1 MQKALFEKN
10 IQALQNVKLKEK
22 LQNFKK
28 NNFKVVVGNDALDIN
43 FIHNGGGYRLYED
56 VLLQLNEKLTLY
68 NDKYLL
74 YPVLYFYGFGNGI
87 LYKALLQN
95 KNRQKIVVFEKEL
108 EFIYLSFHYID
119 FSEELKNGA
128 LIVFYT
134 QDLIDLDFQ
143 LLCSSAP
150 FFNFLRVYFLDIHCD
165 YYEKYQED
173 ILNTNSNMQLHM
185 KQIILSKGN
194 SSQDAL
200 MGIENFI
207 YNLPKI
213 ISNYSFKELCL
224 KRKKLSD
231 MAIIVSTGPSLIKQ
245 LPLLKQYTDYASIF
259 CADSAYPILAKEGIK
274 PDYVLS
280 LERVKE
286 TSEFFNND
294 FKELDKDVLFV
305 LKSLTHP
312 NTFKYLNVNNKQ
324 LHIVTISDYY
334 PLVQYIKLHD
344 FGYMNMGS
352 SVATMAYFLAM
363 HLEHKNIIFIGQ
375 DLAYAKDGSSH
386 PKEYHYGQ
394 YDTYDPKDISYH
406 LTTIAYGGQDKVFT
420 NETWMLFKTQ
430 IEEAVFN
437 AKTYLN
443 ITTYNCTEG
452 GARIKGTIEK
462 PFKQICKQLLTK
474 KLNKPF
480 VKLEKLN
487 QNKQKELMLKAFYK
501 VYKAIKICNTLE
513 KECLHLYNALI
524 FLSNDE
530 KNFKNIIKQLDH
542 FKSKIEK
549 ILILKIITTS
559 INTQF
564 ELNLARIY
572 VLNPKTKEDAF
583 NKTLLWIKEHL
594 EWILMLNDHIKALK
608 ITLEKNIINLEKE
621 LENQNLHQYIQKI
634 KKVKLYF
641 KDLG

>member
-1 MQKALFEKN
+1 
-10 IQALQNVKLKEK
+10 
-22 LQNFKK
+22 
-28 NNFKVVVGNDALDIN
+28 
-43 FIHNGGGYRLYED
+43 
-56 VLLQLNEKLTLY
+56 
-68 NDKYLL
+68 
-74 YPVLYFYGFGNGI
+74 
-87 LYKALLQN
+87 
-95 KNRQKIVVFEKEL
+95 RQKIVVFEKEL

-128 LIVFYT
+128 LIVLDT

-173 ILNTNSNMQLHM
+173 ILNTNSNMQLHI

-194 SSQDAL
+194 DSQDAL

-213 ISNYSFKELCL
+213 ISNYSFKQLCL
-224 KRKKLSD
+224 KRKKLSN

-245 LPLLKQYTDYASIF
+245 LPLLKQYTNYASIF

-312 NTFKYLNVNNKQ
+312 NTFQYLNANNKQ

-344 FGYMNMGS
+344 FGYMNMGQ

-437 AKTYLN
+437 AKTHLN

-462 PFKQICKQLLTK
+462 PFKQICEQLLTK
-474 KLNKPF
+474 KLKKPF

-501 VYKAIKICNTLE
+501 VYKSINKCEKLESYLQELFLQCNTNLE
-513 KECLHLYNALI
+513 N
-524 FLSNDE
+524 NN
-530 KNFKNIIKQLDH
+530 NFDHTIQILDNLKYIIDD
-542 FKSKIEK
+542 
-549 ILILKIITTS
+549 LKIMQDLYEILS
-559 INTQF
+559 PSLHQF

-594 EWILMLNDHIKALK
+594 EWILMLNNHIKALK

-621 LENQNLHQYIQKI
+621 LENQNLHQYVQKI

>member
-28 NNFKVVVGNDALDIN
+28 NNFKVIVGNDALDIN

-56 VLLQLNEKLTLY
+56 VLLQLNEKLNLY

-128 LIVFYT
+128 LIVLDT

-173 ILNTNSNMQLHM
+173 ILNTNSNMQLHI

-213 ISNYSFKELCL
+213 ISNYSFKQLCL

-245 LPLLKQYTDYASIF
+245 LPLLKQYANYASIF

-280 LERVKE
+280 LERTKV

-305 LKSLTHP
+305 CANVIHHNTINFLEKNHRKFMFMQIDSDFSNYLKLKD
-312 NTFKYLNVNNKQ
+312 FG
-324 LHIVTISDYY
+324 
-334 PLVQYIKLHD
+334 KLH
-344 FGYMNMGS
+344 S
-352 SVATMAYFLAM
+352 SPSVAHMAYFLAI

-386 PKEYHYGQ
+386 PKEYHYSAN
-394 YDTYDPKDISYH
+394 YESTSYEH
-406 LTTIAYGGQDKVFT
+406 EEVLAYGGDGLVKT
-420 NETWMLFKTQ
+420 HEIWILFKKMLEFLIFSTPH
-430 IEEAVFN
+430 
-437 AKTYLN
+437 

-462 PFKQICKQLLTK
+462 PFKQICEQLLTK
-474 KLNKPF
+474 KLEKPF

-501 VYKAIKICNTLE
+501 VYKSINKCEKLESYLQELFLQCNTNLE
-513 KECLHLYNALI
+513 N
-524 FLSNDE
+524 NN
-530 KNFKNIIKQLDH
+530 NFDHTIQILDNLKYIIDD
-542 FKSKIEK
+542 
-549 ILILKIITTS
+549 LKIMQDLYEILS
-559 INTQF
+559 PSLHQF
-564 ELNLARIY
+564 ELNLAQIY

-594 EWILMLNDHIKALK
+594 EWILMLKDHIKALK

>member
-28 NNFKVVVGNDALDIN
+28 NNFKAIIGNDTLDIN

-56 VLLQLNEKLTLY
+56 ALLQLNEKLNLY

-95 KNRQKIVVFEKEL
+95 KNRQNIVVFEKEL

-128 LIVFYT
+128 LIVLDT

-173 ILNTNSNMQLHM
+173 ILNTNSNMQLHI

-213 ISNYSFKELCL
+213 ISNYSFKQLCL
-224 KRKKLSD
+224 KRKKLSEV
-231 MAIIVSTGPSLIKQ
+231 AIIVSTGPSLIKQ

-280 LERVKE
+280 LERTKA

-305 LKSLTHP
+305 CANAIHHNTTHFLEKNHRKFMFMQIDSGFSNYLKLKD
-312 NTFKYLNVNNKQ
+312 FG
-324 LHIVTISDYY
+324 
-334 PLVQYIKLHD
+334 KLH
-344 FGYMNMGS
+344 S
-352 SVATMAYFLAM
+352 SPSVAHMAYFLAM

-386 PKEYHYGQ
+386 PKEYHYSAN
-394 YDTYDPKDISYH
+394 YESTSYKH
-406 LTTIAYGGQDKVFT
+406 EEVLAYGSDGLVKT
-420 NETWMLFKTQ
+420 HEIWMLFKKMLEFLIFSTPH
-430 IEEAVFN
+430 
-437 AKTYLN
+437 

-452 GARIKGTIEK
+452 GARIEGTIEK
-462 PFKQICKQLLTK
+462 PFKQICEQLLTK
-474 KLNKPF
+474 KLKKPF

-501 VYKAIKICNTLE
+501 VYKSINKCEKLESYLQKLYLQCNTSLE
-513 KECLHLYNALI
+513 NNNNLNHVIQILDNLKHMVDDLKTMQDLYEILSPSLH
-524 FLSNDE
+524 
-530 KNFKNIIKQLDH
+530 
-542 FKSKIEK
+542 
-549 ILILKIITTS
+549 
-559 INTQF
+559 QF

-634 KKVKLYF
+634 KKLNCILRV
-641 KDLG
+641 

>member
-1 MQKALFEKN
+1 M
-10 IQALQNVKLKEK
+10 
-22 LQNFKK
+22 
-28 NNFKVVVGNDALDIN
+28 
-43 FIHNGGGYRLYED
+43 
-56 VLLQLNEKLTLY
+56 LLQLNEKLNLY

-128 LIVFYT
+128 LIVLDT

-173 ILNTNSNMQLHM
+173 ILNTNSNMQLHI

-213 ISNYSFKELCL
+213 ISNYSFKQLYL

-245 LPLLKQYTDYASIF
+245 LPLLKQYTNYASIF

-280 LERVKE
+280 LERTKV

-305 LKSLTHP
+305 CANAIHHNTINFLEKNHRKFMFMQIDSGFSNYLKLKD
-312 NTFKYLNVNNKQ
+312 FG
-324 LHIVTISDYY
+324 
-334 PLVQYIKLHD
+334 KLH
-344 FGYMNMGS
+344 S
-352 SVATMAYFLAM
+352 SPSVAHMAYLLAI

-386 PKEYHYGQ
+386 PKEYHYSAN
-394 YDTYDPKDISYH
+394 YESTSYKH
-406 LTTIAYGGQDKVFT
+406 EEVLAYGGDGLVKT
-420 NETWMLFKTQ
+420 HEIWMLFKKMLEFLIFSTPH
-430 IEEAVFN
+430 
-437 AKTYLN
+437 

-452 GARIKGTIEK
+452 GVRIEGTIEK
-462 PFKQICKQLLTK
+462 PFKQICEQLLTK

-501 VYKAIKICNTLE
+501 VYKSINKCEKLESYLQELFLQCNTNLE
-513 KECLHLYNALI
+513 N
-524 FLSNDE
+524 NN
-530 KNFKNIIKQLDH
+530 NFDHTIQILDNLKYIIDD
-542 FKSKIEK
+542 
-549 ILILKIITTS
+549 LKIMQDLYEILS
-559 INTQF
+559 PSLHQF

>member
-28 NNFKVVVGNDALDIN
+28 NNFKVIVGNDALDIN

-56 VLLQLNEKLTLY
+56 VLLQLNEKLNLY

-128 LIVFYT
+128 LIVLDT

-173 ILNTNSNMQLHM
+173 ILNTNSNMQLHI

-213 ISNYSFKELCL
+213 ISNYSFKQLYL

-245 LPLLKQYTDYASIF
+245 LPLLKQYTNYASIF

-280 LERVKE
+280 LERTKV

-305 LKSLTHP
+305 CANAIHHNTINFLEKNHRKFMFMQIDSGFSNYLKLKD
-312 NTFKYLNVNNKQ
+312 FG
-324 LHIVTISDYY
+324 
-334 PLVQYIKLHD
+334 KLH
-344 FGYMNMGS
+344 S
-352 SVATMAYFLAM
+352 SPSVAHMAYLLAI

-386 PKEYHYGQ
+386 PKEYHYSAN
-394 YDTYDPKDISYH
+394 YESTSYKH
-406 LTTIAYGGQDKVFT
+406 EEVLAYGGDGLVKT
-420 NETWMLFKTQ
+420 HEIWMLFKKMLEFLIFSTPH
-430 IEEAVFN
+430 
-437 AKTYLN
+437 

-452 GARIKGTIEK
+452 GVRIEGTIEK
-462 PFKQICKQLLTK
+462 PFKQICEQLLTK

-501 VYKAIKICNTLE
+501 VYKSINKCEKLESYLQELFLQCNTNLE
-513 KECLHLYNALI
+513 N
-524 FLSNDE
+524 NN
-530 KNFKNIIKQLDH
+530 NFDHTIQILDNLKYIIDD
-542 FKSKIEK
+542 
-549 ILILKIITTS
+549 LKIMQDLYEILS
-559 INTQF
+559 PSLHQF

-621 LENQNLHQYIQKI
+621 LENQNLHQYVQKI